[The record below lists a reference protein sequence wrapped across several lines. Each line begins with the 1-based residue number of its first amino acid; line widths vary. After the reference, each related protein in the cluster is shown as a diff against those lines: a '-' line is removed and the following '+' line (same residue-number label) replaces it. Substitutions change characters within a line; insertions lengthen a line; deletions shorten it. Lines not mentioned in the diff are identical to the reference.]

1 VASYQ
6 RDSVSWHRLEIRD
19 DLHVSHVIEG
29 IVWSFHPPPEFD
41 RKKATIFRMRG
52 TSALARYLLV

>member
-1 VASYQ
+1 MASHQ
-6 RDSVSWHRLEIRD
+6 RDSVSCHKLEIRG

-41 RKKATIFRMRG
+41 REKATNFHVRG
-52 TSALARYLLV
+52 TSALARYLLI